1 MDANVWRPAPLTP
14 EQMEERRLAAATLL
28 HQGQLSQA
36 QIARCCHVNCHQAH
50 CGRFGRRTGSSSN
63 VSHSS
68 PFRHGIDAVQ
78 MRGRGGAAGARWNE
92 EIADGREDTDEPLQV
107 PW

>member
-36 QIARCCHVNCHQAH
+36 QIARCCHVNCRQAH
-50 CGRFGRRTGSSSN
+50 CGQFGRRTGSSSN

-68 PFRHGIDAVQ
+68 PFRHGIEAVQ

>member
-36 QIARCCHVNCHQAH
+36 QIARCCHV
-50 CGRFGRRTGSSSN
+50 
-63 VSHSS
+63 
-68 PFRHGIDAVQ
+68 IDAALIVLILDH
-78 MRGRGGAAGARWNE
+78 AA
-92 EIADGREDTDEPLQV
+92 
-107 PW
+107 